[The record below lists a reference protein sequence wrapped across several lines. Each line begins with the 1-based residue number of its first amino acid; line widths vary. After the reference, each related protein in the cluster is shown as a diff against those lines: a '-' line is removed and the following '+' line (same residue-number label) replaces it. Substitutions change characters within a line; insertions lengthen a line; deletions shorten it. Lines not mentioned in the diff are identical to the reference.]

1 MDDVINF
8 TRYVGAFNNIARTA
22 FGTDYKNGEIKT
34 NGPDHYS
41 FTEVSNEY
49 LAVFL
54 SDMGTCHFVVA
65 PPGCNDLT
73 NASLFVDPPMSL
85 LEDPAV
91 INRVISVAGEI
102 GDIADVREITLE
114 REFWPYISKNGIN
127 LPPGWDFTD
136 SLNGEVHLER
146 G

>member
-1 MDDVINF
+1 MDDVIKF
-8 TRYVGAFNNIARTA
+8 TRYVGAFNNIARTP
-22 FGTDYKNGEIKT
+22 FGTDYQNGEINT
-34 NGPDHYS
+34 SADAHYS

-49 LAVFL
+49 IAVYL
-54 SDMGTCHFVVA
+54 TDSGSCYFVMA
-65 PPGCNDLT
+65 PADCKDLT
-73 NASLFVDPPMSL
+73 DVSLFVQPPMSA

-114 REFWPYISKNGIN
+114 REFWPYISKNGID

-136 SLNGEVHLER
+136 SVNGEVHLER